1 MNSRLS
7 HRSSKH
13 TLSAEGIAINR
24 NCVAKETWP
33 LNKLNT
39 MILFLVVGSY
49 MTCLPKRSVPVWL
62 DWPFTYLTT
71 KVLLTIHFLFLFPRS
86 FCFERT
92 LQTSRLRGWWM
103 KEGSISRLVD
113 SRSVY
118 QCTRYQL
125 LLLLLPLR
133 SIKKVIDVLTNQLH
147 HMFVPTPTDW
157 HWPWQIQ
164 SDWPNN
170 PFELLSRLSARLRVL
185 DASTLTCLLLANVY
199 VREIKHRRNDRA
211 RLKYFTARHL
221 FPGCWRGG

>member
-1 MNSRLS
+1 
-7 HRSSKH
+7 
-13 TLSAEGIAINR
+13 
-24 NCVAKETWP
+24 
-33 LNKLNT
+33 
-39 MILFLVVGSY
+39 
-49 MTCLPKRSVPVWL
+49 MTCLPKRSVLVWL

-71 KVLLTIHFLFLFPRS
+71 KVLLTIHFLFYFPDLFVLKEPSKRPVCKDGEWRKEPSVVWWTAAVFTSVQGIS
-86 FCFERT
+86 F
-92 LQTSRLRGWWM
+92 S
-103 KEGSISRLVD
+103 SS
-113 SRSVY
+113 SS
-118 QCTRYQL
+118 
-125 LLLLLPLR
+125 PLR